1 MLELFAASV
10 QLCVD
15 RSGFIIFGK
24 KRRQQGLCHDIILS
38 SDNTF
43 SAHIFAETEEEVVNL
58 RSVISADADVR
69 VYTKGNMSMSN
80 GMTAQQVTLTAM
92 NTLDDMARHLK
103 ANQAMN
109 RIGMNMTTYHI
120 DTFSV

>member
-1 MLELFAASV
+1 M
-10 QLCVD
+10 
-15 RSGFIIFGK
+15 
-24 KRRQQGLCHDIILS
+24 
-38 SDNTF
+38 
-43 SAHIFAETEEEVVNL
+43 
-58 RSVISADADVR
+58 RSVISVDADVR

-80 GMTAQQVTLTAM
+80 GVTAQQVTLTAM